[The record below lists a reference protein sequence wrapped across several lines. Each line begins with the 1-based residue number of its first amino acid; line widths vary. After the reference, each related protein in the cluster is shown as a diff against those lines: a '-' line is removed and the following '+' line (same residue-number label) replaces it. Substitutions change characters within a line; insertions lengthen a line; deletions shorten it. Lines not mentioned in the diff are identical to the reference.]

1 MSGATPHPHPSFSA
15 FIPRNKEQQTRWLAR
30 PVPEVIAD
38 LLVQAN
44 RFTFNGK
51 NILKLR
57 QSVANNHTSQNPEEE
72 VRYERLLV
80 MSNPNELYNQFAFHG
95 KIAVD
100 LVRVQG
106 NYLTHL
112 FELKTGSNNLRY
124 GVYELVYYYFLL
136 RRAQE
141 ENKAI
146 SFLNKPNTLVRLANP
161 LILCVLV
168 PQEWEQDTPFLRAV
182 QQALL
187 EMGNPRI
194 YRQNLLP
201 DWKAHLEM
209 TQRLKAW
216 ITPQ

>member
-1 MSGATPHPHPSFSA
+1 MSGTTPHPHPSFSA

-95 KIAVD
+95 KGTEKGI
-100 LVRVQG
+100 G
-106 NYLTHL
+106 
-112 FELKTGSNNLRY
+112 
-124 GVYELVYYYFLL
+124 
-136 RRAQE
+136 
-141 ENKAI
+141 
-146 SFLNKPNTLVRLANP
+146 
-161 LILCVLV
+161 
-168 PQEWEQDTPFLRAV
+168 
-182 QQALL
+182 
-187 EMGNPRI
+187 
-194 YRQNLLP
+194 
-201 DWKAHLEM
+201 
-209 TQRLKAW
+209 
-216 ITPQ
+216 

>member
-1 MSGATPHPHPSFSA
+1 MQRHLPSV
-15 FIPRNKEQQTRWLAR
+15 RRW
-30 PVPEVIAD
+30 
-38 LLVQAN
+38 
-44 RFTFNGK
+44 
-51 NILKLR
+51 

-146 SFLNKPNTLVRLANP
+146 SFLNKPN
-161 LILCVLV
+161 
-168 PQEWEQDTPFLRAV
+168 
-182 QQALL
+182 
-187 EMGNPRI
+187 RI
-194 YRQNLLP
+194 SDFYERSVWSTAHG
-201 DWKAHLEM
+201 DWN
-209 TQRLKAW
+209 RNRF
-216 ITPQ
+216 